1 MAWLSMK
8 KDERDIKKRVSLLLD
23 DVLPSGVIRR
33 REGSCE
39 WSHGLLSNFWC
50 EFLELMVL
58 GCAL

>member
-1 MAWLSMK
+1 MK

-39 WSHGLLSNFWC
+39 WSHGLLSNFCC

>member
-1 MAWLSMK
+1 M
-8 KDERDIKKRVSLLLD
+8 RDIKKTVLFVLD
-23 DVLPSGVIRR
+23 GVLPFGVIRR

-58 GCAL
+58 GFALW